1 MFPESRH
8 PLKQPNIIR
17 KKQSVKAL
25 VCTPVIAA
33 KAHERRSGTKSSFQR
48 SPDGFK
54 KLVFP
59 DAGLNPA

>member
-25 VCTPVIAA
+25 VCNPVIVV
-33 KAHERRSGTKSSFQR
+33 RSMSEDRARNEVFQCY
-48 SPDGFK
+48 PDGFK
-54 KLVFP
+54 KLVFRH
-59 DAGLNPA
+59 AGLNPA